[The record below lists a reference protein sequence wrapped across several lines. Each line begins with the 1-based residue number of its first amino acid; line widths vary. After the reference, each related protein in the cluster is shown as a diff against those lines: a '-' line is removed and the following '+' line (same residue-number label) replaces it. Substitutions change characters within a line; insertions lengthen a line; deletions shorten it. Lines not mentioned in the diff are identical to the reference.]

1 MEVLGALRITT
12 GDREIE
18 GGLRKARELL
28 AFLAVHPGGVSGEAI
43 SEALWPDA
51 PPGHSA
57 RQRSLALR
65 KLRDLLRAATGLTG
79 PMFVVLA
86 AERYRLDPALIA
98 TDVAD
103 FQAALDAA
111 RHAPDD
117 TGRLAALKDAAALY
131 RGPLAEGAGYD
142 WAEPYAETARRRALD
157 TWTAIAEL
165 LEPADPDQA
174 LAALDTA
181 LSHDPYNE
189 YLYQRIM
196 RIQAAAGRPDA
207 VRRTLRLLETR
218 LTELGLTPAAQT
230 RQAAATLLGSP
241 GPAPGPRPPS
251 TPPHGAGRP
260 RPPRPPAAR

>member
-1 MEVLGALRITT
+1 VEVLGALRITT
-12 GDREIE
+12 GDREID

-43 SEALWPDA
+43 SEALWPDS
-51 PPGHSA
+51 PPGHGG

-65 KLRDLLRAATGLTG
+65 KLRDLLRTATGLTE

-98 TDVAD
+98 TDAAD

-117 TGRLAALKDAAALY
+117 TARLAALQDAAALY

-142 WAEPYAETARRRALD
+142 WTEPYAETARRRALD

-165 LEPADPDQA
+165 LEPADPGQA

-196 RIQAAAGRPDA
+196 RLQAAAGRPDA
-207 VRRTLRLLETR
+207 VRRTLALLETR
-218 LTELGLTPAAQT
+218 LAELGVTPGAQT
-230 RQAAATLLGSP
+230 RQTAATLLGPPQFTP
-241 GPAPGPRPPS
+241 GSVGSGDP
-251 TPPHGAGRP
+251 
-260 RPPRPPAAR
+260 

>member
-1 MEVLGALRITT
+1 M
-12 GDREIE
+12 
-18 GGLRKARELL
+18 
-28 AFLAVHPGGVSGEAI
+28 HPGGVTGEAI
-43 SEALWPDA
+43 SEALWPGS

-65 KLRDLLRAATGLTG
+65 KLRDLLRTATGLPG

-117 TGRLAALKDAAALY
+117 AARLAALTDAAALY

-142 WAEPYAETARRRALD
+142 WIEPYAETARRRALD
-157 TWTAIAEL
+157 TWTALAEL

-196 RIQAAAGRPDA
+196 RIQAATGRPDA

-218 LTELGLTPAAQT
+218 LSEIGVTPGTQT
-230 RQAAATLLGSP
+230 RQAAAALLGMP
-241 GPAPGPRPPS
+241 GPS
-251 TPPHGAGRP
+251 QHG
-260 RPPRPPAAR
+260 RPPAGPASGPQQLHGRPGDR

>member
-1 MEVLGALRITT
+1 LRIVAA
-12 GDREIE
+12 GREIE
-18 GGLRKARELL
+18 GGLRKARELA
-28 AFLAVHPGGVSGEAI
+28 AFLAVHPEGVTGEGI
-43 SEALWPDA
+43 SEALWPGS

-65 KLRDLLRAATGLTG
+65 KLRDLLRTATGLAG

-103 FQAALDAA
+103 FQEALNAA
-111 RHAPDD
+111 RHARNDA
-117 TGRLAALKDAAALY
+117 GRLAALKGAAALY

-142 WAEPYAETARRRALD
+142 WTEPYAETARRRALD
-157 TWTAIAEL
+157 AWTAIAEL

-174 LAALDTA
+174 LAALETA
-181 LSHDPYNE
+181 LGHDPFNE

-196 RIQAAAGRPDA
+196 RLQAAAGRPDA

-218 LTELGLTPAAQT
+218 LTEIGVTPGPQT
-230 RQAAATLLGSP
+230 RQAAAALLGMP
-241 GPAPGPRPPS
+241 GPTQRG
-251 TPPHGAGRP
+251 GAGP
-260 RPPRPPAAR
+260 QPPEPPRPAAATRQRPPGRRPAR